1 MTLDTLIQNADPIIQ
16 NAASLTARAVADF
29 KAGKISESEYAELM
43 KNILDFQAVVLL
55 TDDMNRQNEI
65 ASAFYALKDIAV
77 ALVGL

>member
-16 NAASLTARAVADF
+16 NAASLTARAVADL
-29 KAGKISESEYAELM
+29 KAGKISESEYVELV

-65 ASAFYALKDIAV
+65 ASAFYALKDITG